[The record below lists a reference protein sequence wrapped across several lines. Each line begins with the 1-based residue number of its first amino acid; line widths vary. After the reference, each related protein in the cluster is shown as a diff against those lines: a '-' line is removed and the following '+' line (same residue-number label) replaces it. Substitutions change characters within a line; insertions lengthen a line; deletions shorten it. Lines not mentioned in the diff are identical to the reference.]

1 MHTHKNTPIHA
12 HTHTQTHTHSTERI
26 RKKRKPLQMNRT
38 GGITLL
44 DFKTYHKTFIA

>member
-12 HTHTQTHTHSTERI
+12 HTHTHSTERI
-26 RKKRKPLQMNRT
+26 RKKRKPLQMNKA